1 MQHLSEL
8 VLNDLQQHD
17 ATYALEST
25 ARRTRT
31 RSEEHT
37 NCQYHPCNVGP
48 YGRVVGKQTRCGD
61 ERHHMEQSTS
71 HCRFKFITVLPHQ
84 LKRYKASES
93 KHHKQIESALSTLQ
107 KRAGL
112 ALRHGNIEHREVD
125 ARYKTEE
132 GDNVLHYRSEITVVV
147 MGGKS
152 ARGSRCEA
160 VVDATEKVHT
170 GTPHSQHAQY
180 SDTDVYHPYPLGI
193 GTEARM
199 QLGLDRSGCFCSE
212 HLDTSAYKR
221 RQKGYREE
229 YNTKSAKPLRERTPK
244 QNAVRQNVYV
254 VYYGSSGSGKSR
266 HRLEESVGKGV
277 QIASQKER
285 KRSEQRE
292 NRPRQRYHKIGVTT
306 REGVVAVAGK
316 QSQHQS
322 GARRYCHRQC
332 KSHKVVLVIIHRNAK
347 TQQQHHSLDEQQ
359 RPYNLIYK
367 FQIYHRKNF
376 SIFFMLTLWQNTI
389 TESPG

>member
-17 ATYALEST
+17 AAYALEST

-61 ERHHMEQSTS
+61 ERHHLEQGTS
-71 HCRFKFITVLPHQ
+71 NCRFKLITVLPHQ

-125 ARYKTEE
+125 ARNKTKE
-132 GDNVLHYRSEITVVV
+132 GDDVLHYRSEITVVV

-152 ARGSRCEA
+152 TRGSRCEA
-160 VVDATEKVHT
+160 VVDATEQVHT
-170 GTPHSQHAQY
+170 GTPHSQNAQHG
-180 SDTDVYHPYPLGI
+180 DTDVYHPYPLGV
-193 GTEARM
+193 GTEAWVE
-199 QLGLDRSGCFCSE
+199 LGLDGSGSFCGKN
-212 HLDTSAYKR
+212 LDTTAYKR
-221 RQKGYREE
+221 GQKGYRKE
-229 YNTKSAKPLRERTPK
+229 YYSQTAKPLRERTPK
-244 QNAVRQNVYV
+244 QNAVRQDVYI

-266 HRLEESVGKGV
+266 HRLEESVGERM
-277 QIASQKER
+277 QIASQEER

-292 NRPRQRYHKIGVTT
+292 NRPRERYHKIGI
-306 REGVVAVAGK
+306 A
-316 QSQHQS
+316 S
-322 GARRYCHRQC
+322 
-332 KSHKVVLVIIHRNAK
+332 
-347 TQQQHHSLDEQQ
+347 
-359 RPYNLIYK
+359 
-367 FQIYHRKNF
+367 
-376 SIFFMLTLWQNTI
+376 
-389 TESPG
+389 